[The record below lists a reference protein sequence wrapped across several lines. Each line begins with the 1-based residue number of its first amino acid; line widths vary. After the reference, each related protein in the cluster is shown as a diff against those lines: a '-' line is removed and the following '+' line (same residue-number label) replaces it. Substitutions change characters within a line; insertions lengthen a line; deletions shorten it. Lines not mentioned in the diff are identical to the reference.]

1 MSDPQ
6 TECWHQRVRVLLQ
19 GSSRIL
25 WNDLYDSIIQIYHQ
39 ETKSVVLL
47 FAVMI
52 NDNEKK

>member
-6 TECWHQRVRVLLQ
+6 SECWHQGVRVLLQ
-19 GSSRIL
+19 SFSRIL
-25 WNDLYDSIIQIYHQ
+25 WNHLYDSIMQIYHQ
-39 ETKSVVLL
+39 ETKSVLLL